1 MTSHNEY
8 GKALFLLAEE
18 DGAIETVRSEVSI
31 AYSVLSE
38 NPEYVKILDTP
49 AISKDEKL
57 KLADE
62 AFSTLSDNVK
72 SLIKILCERRA
83 VHTFSSVYATFLA
96 LYNEKM
102 GIVDVEAVTA
112 IPMSASQLDTLK
124 VKLENMTGKTIVI
137 KNTVDPS
144 ILGGVK
150 LRYLGIQI
158 DGSVK
163 TKLDG
168 FAESLKNIV
177 I

>member
-1 MTSHNEY
+1 MMTHNEY

-18 DGAIETVRSEVSI
+18 DGAIDTVRSDVSV
-31 AYSVLSE
+31 AYSVLSS

-49 AISKDEKL
+49 AISKEEKL
-57 KLADE
+57 ALADE

-72 SLIKILCERRA
+72 NLIKILCEKRS
-83 VHTFSSVYATFLA
+83 VHTFPDIYATYNA
-96 LYNEKM
+96 LYNERM

-112 IPMSASQLDTLK
+112 IPMSASQLNLMRD
-124 VKLENMTGKTIVI
+124 KLENMTGKTIII
-137 KNTVDPS
+137 KNTVDPT

-163 TKLDG
+163 TKLDS